1 VDSKVHIKMNRLRTI
16 VTWIPLTLQLKNLH
30 NSHVITQAL
39 NTIFL
44 CQHYEDIN
52 HDHNFQMSHILCL
65 IKTKIDHA
73 SIDVHKFINSLKYA
87 YISIHD
93 SHGLMMMYDIHM
105 HLNFFNIIINDGS

>member
-1 VDSKVHIKMNRLRTI
+1 LLTLQHDNFYVDSKVHIKMNRLRTI
-16 VTWIPLTLQLKNLH
+16 VTWIPLTPQLKNLH
-30 NSHVITQAL
+30 NYRVITQAL

-73 SIDVHKFINSLKYA
+73 SIDVHKFMNSLKYA

-93 SHGLMMMYDIHM
+93 SHG
-105 HLNFFNIIINDGS
+105 